1 MKAAQQVNAEEID
14 RYLTELNEELRS
26 MDIKGEICLSGG
38 AVMAIVYKARPD
50 TEDVDAVCEPVR
62 YIRIAAR
69 KVAKRNGLEVG
80 WLNNAVEFFL
90 APHDKRIL
98 LDLSHLKIYVPPPDF
113 LLAMKTLS
121 ARANTMDLDDLK
133 VLISDLRLE
142 SPDAVFAI
150 VKNYYPQNEI
160 KPAARSMIREL
171 FD

>member
-1 MKAAQQVNAEEID
+1 MKAAQQVNAEEIK
-14 RYLTELNEELRS
+14 RYLTELNDELRS
-26 MDIKGEICLSGG
+26 MDIKGEICLYGT
-38 AVMAIVYKARPD
+38 VMALVYKARPD
-50 TEDVDAVCEPVR
+50 TEDVDAVFKPVR

-69 KVAKRNGLEVG
+69 KVAKRNGLQIG
-80 WLNNAVEFFL
+80 WLNNAVEIFL
-90 APHDKRIL
+90 APHDRKIL
-98 LDLSHLKIYVPPPDF
+98 LDLSHLKIYKPPPDY

-142 SPDAVFAI
+142 SPEAVFAI
-150 VKNYYPQNEI
+150 VKHYYPQKEI